1 LDFLTQTVAIFDRLI
16 AAAQSATATVAR
28 LGDRRYSRPTRDLR
42 GPMED
47 CVLIACATG
56 SREEAARI
64 GRTLVAERLA
74 ACAQMFAIDSIY
86 RWDGKVQ
93 EDAEW
98 LLHVKTSAA
107 AAQAATDRI
116 LALHSYAVP
125 EVTVMPIIG
134 GSPAYLEWVAVS
146 VGDQNG

>member
-1 LDFLTQTVAIFDRLI
+1 
-16 AAAQSATATVAR
+16 
-28 LGDRRYSRPTRDLR
+28 
-42 GPMED
+42 MEN
-47 CVLIACATG
+47 CVVIACATA

-64 GRTLVAERLA
+64 GHALVAERLA

-86 RWDGKVQ
+86 RWEGKVQ

-98 LLHVKTSAA
+98 MVQAKTSAA

-125 EVTVMPIIG
+125 EVTVTPIIG

-146 VGDQNG
+146 VGDQKR